1 MKTTVEISDSL
12 LTEAWKI
19 IAREQTTIR
28 ALVDEGLR
36 RVIEERNRQKP
47 FKLRKATFKGRGLQ
61 SGMADASWQQI
72 RDTAYEGR
80 GA

>member
-12 LTEAWKI
+12 LAEARKI
-19 IAREQTTIR
+19 TVRERTTVR

-36 RVIEERNRQKP
+36 RVIQERNRQQQ
-47 FKLRKATFKGRGLQ
+47 FKLRKATFKGKGLQ